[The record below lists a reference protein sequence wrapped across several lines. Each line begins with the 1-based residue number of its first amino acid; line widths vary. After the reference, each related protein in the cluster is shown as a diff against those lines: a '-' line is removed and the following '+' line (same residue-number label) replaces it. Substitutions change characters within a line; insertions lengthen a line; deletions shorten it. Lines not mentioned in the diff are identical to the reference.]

1 MWFSKLVWPQCILI
15 TRKMT
20 LLLMRSHHHERS
32 GFIQQFHT
40 FICLDHQIDS
50 VRFLK
55 CFSENHPKTNDFF
68 GWIKTST
75 CCDVSRNRSSKTGSG
90 RTTGCIGAALERSSL
105 GPSNERRKTPLVRIC
120 RVFIWCHES
129 WKTWMNSLR
138 KWWSFSTDAF
148 WGQALLRFMTKA
160 GRWMRRCVSQISVE
174 NESARISSQRHSA
187 LAVIAMSPTGGNVV
201 FSYGGFPAKKFEHC
215 HWVSGVRLKET
226 LQFIL

>member
-1 MWFSKLVWPQCILI
+1 
-15 TRKMT
+15 
-20 LLLMRSHHHERS
+20 MRSHHHERS

-129 WKTWMNSLR
+129 WKSWMNSR
-138 KWWSFSTDAF
+138 R
-148 WGQALLRFMTKA
+148 LLRSGPFALYDEGWTMDATMCVPNLRRKRICQDLFA
-160 GRWMRRCVSQISVE
+160 APQRSRSDRYVANRWKCRVQLRW
-174 NESARISSQRHSA
+174 ISSEEVWILSLSIRSETQRDPPIYI
-187 LAVIAMSPTGGNVV
+187 VI
-201 FSYGGFPAKKFEHC
+201 
-215 HWVSGVRLKET
+215 
-226 LQFIL
+226 